1 MTLTERVLHLYDHGA
16 DSLNALA
23 KATEISK
30 QTVRRILITNGRW
43 VSDTSEEV
51 GKLYAN
57 GLTPGEISE
66 KVGISYK
73 MVMAYL
79 PYPKGPRKD
88 WPDTLN
94 AQRIRAT
101 RAKKRKCEEDGGN
114 KNV

>member
-1 MTLTERVLHLYDHGA
+1 MTLTEKVLHLYDHGV

-43 VSDTSEEV
+43 TSDTSE
-51 GKLYAN
+51 
-57 GLTPGEISE
+57 ISE
-66 KVGISYK
+66 RVGISYK
-73 MVMAYL
+73 MVIAYL

-101 RAKKRKCEEDGGN
+101 REKKKHQDN
-114 KNV
+114 T

>member
-1 MTLTERVLHLYDHGA
+1 MTLTERVLLLYDHGV

-43 VSDTSEEV
+43 TSDTSAEV
-51 GKLYAN
+51 GKLYSH
-57 GLTPGEISE
+57 GLTPSEISE

-88 WPDTLN
+88 WPDTPN

-101 RAKKRKCEEDGGN
+101 REKKKKHQDN
-114 KNV
+114 A

>member
-1 MTLTERVLHLYDHGA
+1 MTLTERVLHLYDHGV
-16 DSLNALA
+16 DSLNVLA

-43 VSDTSEEV
+43 TSDTSEEI
-51 GKLYAN
+51 GKLYAH
-57 GLTPGEISE
+57 GLTPSEISE

-101 RAKKRKCEEDGGN
+101 REKKKKHQN
-114 KNV
+114 NT

>member
-1 MTLTERVLHLYDHGA
+1 MTLTERVLHLYDHGV

-43 VSDTSEEV
+43 TSDTSEEIR
-51 GKLYAN
+51 KLYAH
-57 GLTPGEISE
+57 GLTPSEISE
-66 KVGISYK
+66 RVGISYK
-73 MVMAYL
+73 MVIAYL

-101 RAKKRKCEEDGGN
+101 REKKKRQE
-114 KNV
+114 

>member
-1 MTLTERVLHLYDHGA
+1 MTLTERVLHLYDHGV

-23 KATEISK
+23 KAAEISK

-43 VSDTSEEV
+43 TSDASEKI
-51 GKLYAN
+51 GKLYAH
-57 GLTPGEISE
+57 GLTPSEISE
-66 KVGISYK
+66 RVGISYK
-73 MVMAYL
+73 MVIAYL

-101 RAKKRKCEEDGGN
+101 REKKKRQK
-114 KNV
+114 